1 MGRVDVGGRPVRAGH
16 GRAPRVPAAAAA
28 LAVLCVAAGGA
39 APGTAAAQEPGDARV
54 RPGDRIQVR
63 APSLLH
69 RRAEGELLS
78 AAGDTL
84 RIAGEDGGVGV
95 QVHIG
100 GVERL
105 RVQRGVGD
113 ARWRGAFLGA
123 AAGVITGVAV
133 DEETRDDSDA
143 VRNELRLGGLVG
155 GAVLGWL
162 VGRAFEVRRWV
173 EVSPGAVGPAGAGVG
188 LRLGVP

>member
-1 MGRVDVGGRPVRAGH
+1 MRA
-16 GRAPRVPAAAAA
+16 
-28 LAVLCVAAGGA
+28 AVLLLGGLLLGAG
-39 APGTAAAQEPGDARV
+39 APGSAGAQQAADIPV

-78 AAGDTL
+78 VAGDTL

-95 QVHIG
+95 RVRLG
-100 GVERL
+100 DVERL
-105 RVQRGVGD
+105 RVQRGTDD

-123 AAGVITGVAV
+123 AAGVIVGVAV
-133 DEETRDDSDA
+133 DEETRDDPDA

-155 GAVLGWL
+155 GAALGWL

-173 EVSPGAVGPAGAGVG
+173 EVSPEAVGTGGAGLGV
-188 LRLGVP
+188 RLGVP